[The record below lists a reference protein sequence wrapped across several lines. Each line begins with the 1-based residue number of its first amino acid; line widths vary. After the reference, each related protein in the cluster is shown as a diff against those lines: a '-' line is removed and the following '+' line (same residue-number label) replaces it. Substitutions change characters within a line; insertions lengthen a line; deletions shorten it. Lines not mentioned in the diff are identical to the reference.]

1 MIFIKKMCVLR
12 QMRPGFS
19 GDGKQVGGVVKA
31 EQYGKN
37 LSVEVSVVGFA
48 PLTAGEYYAVVADP
62 YDRVELLPLRGKSL
76 FNLISE
82 LDVSEG
88 FCAVICLVKNGI
100 TPLAYGVSGNRQYD
114 FEKLVRSVAAPG
126 ENGDFRI
133 AVTQAFPNA
142 EARKSGGGFTD
153 GETRGGNGDVDGAN
167 RAETT
172 NNNGA
177 APLRDTY
184 KEEQT
189 RPPQQSEGYN
199 DERIAEKNYYREAP
213 REVRE
218 IQNKRND
225 GEEEHERRQTA
236 QRNEDAGAANPHEA
250 KEKSAREQIA
260 DDEDAENVRR
270 PFNGNSEAYYR
281 SVKDEI
287 DELFKKYEADD
298 TLSGAFPYSKWVKVK
313 EADKAEYLIGV
324 IYEEAAP
331 LYICYAFP
339 AANKDEPPEDI
350 AETCAFVPLSPFAG
364 AEGCFVIFQSA
375 ATGECVKLKEA

>member
-31 EQYGKN
+31 EQYGKS

-48 PLTAGEYYAVVADP
+48 PLAAGEYYAIIADS

-114 FEKLVRSVAAPG
+114 FEKLIRSVPAAFDK
-126 ENGDFRI
+126 GDFRI
-133 AVTQAFPNA
+133 AVTQAFP
-142 EARKSGGGFTD
+142 E
-153 GETRGGNGDVDGAN
+153 GERL
-167 RAETT
+167 RETT
-172 NNNGA
+172 DETQRT
-177 APLRDTY
+177 LRGKTEDG
-184 KEEQT
+184 KKQEEKD
-189 RPPQQSEGYN
+189 RPSQANEGYN
-199 DERIAEKNYYREAP
+199 DETIAENDYYREAQSKA
-213 REVRE
+213 RSEQKNRYAA
-218 IQNKRND
+218 
-225 GEEEHERRQTA
+225 EEKDDERGQIVE
-236 QRNEDAGAANPHEA
+236 RNEDAGAANPHET
-250 KEKSAREQIA
+250 KEKNAGKPAA
-260 DDEDAENVRR
+260 DDEDAENVRH
-270 PFNGNSEAYYR
+270 PFNGKSEAYYR
-281 SVKDEI
+281 TVKDEI
-287 DELFKKYEADD
+287 DELFNKYESDD
-298 TLSGAFPYSKWVKVK
+298 TLSGAFPFSKWVKVK
-313 EADKAEYLIGV
+313 EADKAEYLIGI

-339 AANKDEPPEDI
+339 AENKDEPPEDV
-350 AETCAFVPLSPFAG
+350 AETCAFVPLSPFENAD
-364 AEGCFVIFQSA
+364 GCFVIFQSA

>member
-12 QMRPGFS
+12 QMRSGFS

-31 EQYGKN
+31 EQYGKS

-48 PLTAGEYYAVVADP
+48 PLSAGEYYAIVADP

-114 FEKLVRSVAAPG
+114 FDKLVRSVPATPDK
-126 ENGDFRI
+126 GDFRI
-133 AVTQAFPNA
+133 AVTQAYSASEPRR
-142 EARKSGGGFTD
+142 EETGEILHESQSGQTVPSY
-153 GETRGGNGDVDGAN
+153 EGDVSASFN
-167 RAETT
+167 AAE
-172 NNNGA
+172 NEG
-177 APLRDTY
+177 R
-184 KEEQT
+184 
-189 RPPQQSEGYN
+189 RPTHQSADYN
-199 DERIAEKNYYREAP
+199 DETIAENNYYYKAQSET
-213 REVRE
+213 
-218 IQNKRND
+218 QNFQNNRDAMEEND
-225 GEEEHERRQTA
+225 FERKQTVE
-236 QRNEDAGAANPHEA
+236 RNENAGAANENET
-250 KEKSAREQIA
+250 KEKNAREQTA
-260 DDEDAENVRR
+260 NNENAENVRH
-270 PFNGNSEAYYR
+270 PFNGRSEAYYR

-287 DELFKKYEADD
+287 EELFNKYEADD
-298 TLSGAFPYSKWVKVK
+298 TLSGAFPFSKWVKVK

-339 AANKDEPPEDI
+339 AKNKDEPPEDI
-350 AETCAFVPLSPFAG
+350 AETCAFVPLSPFENAD
-364 AEGCFVIFQSA
+364 GCFVIFQSA

>member
-12 QMRPGFS
+12 QTRPGFS
-19 GDGKQVGGVVKA
+19 GDGTQVGGVVKA

-48 PLTAGEYYAVVADP
+48 PLAAGEYYAVVADP

-114 FEKLVRSVAAPG
+114 FEKLIRSVAPPG

-133 AVTQAFPNA
+133 AVTQSIPDAIP
-142 EARKSGGGFTD
+142 EEIQGGYDKTP
-153 GETRGGNGDVDGAN
+153 R
-167 RAETT
+167 
-172 NNNGA
+172 
-177 APLRDTY
+177 
-184 KEEQT
+184 
-189 RPPQQSEGYN
+189 EGYN
-199 DERIAEKNYYREAP
+199 DETIADQNYYRETP
-213 REVRE
+213 R
-218 IQNKRND
+218 NHGD

-236 QRNEDAGAANPHEA
+236 QRNEDAGAANPHETE
-250 KEKSAREQIA
+250 EKSARDQLA

-298 TLSGAFPYSKWVKVK
+298 TLSGAFPYSKWVRVR

-339 AANKDEPPEDI
+339 AENKDEPPEEI
-350 AETCAFVPLSPFAG
+350 AETCAFVPLSPFPE